1 MQDNCEFSIQV
12 QTDILEMVK
21 TEPRCLP
28 LIPRCNIS
36 CFTEIQQLPSPMGE
50 QTTKNEGI

>member
-28 LIPRCNIS
+28 LIPGCNIS